1 MKRRNTLSILRW
13 ISLGLIFIAVLILG
27 QQLMRYSRMR
37 AVLPPGLT
45 IGGVPVGG
53 LNAEQAGERLV
64 QAYGIP
70 IELSYGNALIQVRPS
85 AVGFSLNIETMLAA
99 ADLQRITRNFW
110 IGFVEYIWNSLP
122 TPQPVPLSA
131 SISQERLRDY
141 LMNEIVPRYDI
152 PAREPIPDPETNRFT
167 AGEPGTELDL
177 DRSIRLIEEA
187 LRSPT
192 ERLVILPY
200 QRTAPTRAS
209 DQNLQ
214 YIIRQIIQDHDFDGV
229 AEFFLLDLETRKEM
243 SFAFSAGETVA
254 PDIAFTAAS
263 TIKIPIMVYLFVT
276 RDQPLSI
283 GMEKSLKLMIEVS
296 ENDPA
301 DTILNAIDG
310 DFAPVTFT
318 EDFLRQIGLKN
329 TFLGGYFYVGA
340 PLLARYETPA
350 NQRTDIDTNPDIYNQ
365 TTPAEISMILDDIYQ
380 CAVFNGGTLRAV
392 FDKAV
397 TQQECIYMLDEL
409 STNKTAVLLEAGIP
423 ETTRVSHKHGW
434 ILETDGLIH
443 GISDA
448 GIVYSPNATYIFTMF
463 YWSESQLAF
472 DPTNLLAADIS
483 GAVYQFFNAGE

>member
-1 MKRRNTLSILRW
+1 
-13 ISLGLIFIAVLILG
+13 
-27 QQLMRYSRMR
+27 MRYSRMR

-53 LNAEQAGERLV
+53 LNAEQAAERLV

-340 PLLARYETPA
+340 PLLARYETRPA
-350 NQRTDIDTNPDIYNQ
+350 HAGCGAPG
-365 TTPAEISMILDDIYQ
+365 P
-380 CAVFNGGTLRAV
+380 GRA
-392 FDKAV
+392 A
-397 TQQECIYMLDEL
+397 
-409 STNKTAVLLEAGIP
+409 
-423 ETTRVSHKHGW
+423 
-434 ILETDGLIH
+434 
-443 GISDA
+443 
-448 GIVYSPNATYIFTMF
+448 
-463 YWSESQLAF
+463 
-472 DPTNLLAADIS
+472 
-483 GAVYQFFNAGE
+483 